1 MTKCSCYAYRENL
14 VKECHNKK
22 TGISEKETAALM
34 EKNKL
39 DECHMEIIKAL
50 GRMEYA
56 GKSHIMRYMEHI
68 HPAGDKNT
76 DLTKKLKQ
84 LCDYGIVL
92 SV

>member
-1 MTKCSCYAYRENL
+1 MHTGENL

-50 GRMEYA
+50 GCMEYA

-68 HPAGDKNT
+68 HPAGDKKYRPYKEIKT
-76 DLTKKLKQ
+76 
-84 LCDYGIVL
+84 VM
-92 SV
+92 